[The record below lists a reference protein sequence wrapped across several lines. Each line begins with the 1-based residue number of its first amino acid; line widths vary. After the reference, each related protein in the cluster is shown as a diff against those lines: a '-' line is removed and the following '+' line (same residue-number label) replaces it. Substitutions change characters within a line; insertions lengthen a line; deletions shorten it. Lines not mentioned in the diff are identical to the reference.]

1 MMEGC
6 GGQNNERQPRLVMDV
21 HLHAFSA
28 APNRGQQE
36 GGCKMGGGEGGGE
49 LHRRMGK
56 QSACIAQG

>member
-36 GGCKMGGGEGGGE
+36 GGCKMGGGRGEGSYTEGWVSNQ
-49 LHRRMGK
+49 H
-56 QSACIAQG
+56 A